1 MTLEAPVAKD
11 LRMLSAFMQ
20 LVRDLERIGDYAEDL
35 AEIAIK
41 LFPYPPHLC
50 VPQIGYVSSCP
61 GHAGSKLV
69 ALADLD
75 AQAGQ
80 AVAAG

>member
-41 LFPYPPHLC
+41 LFLIHL
-50 VPQIGYVSSCP
+50 IYVYRKLRFSSCP
-61 GHAGSKLV
+61 GHAGSKLGS
-69 ALADLD
+69 
-75 AQAGQ
+75 AG
-80 AVAAG
+80 

>member
-35 AEIAIK
+35 AEMQ
-41 LFPYPPHLC
+41 LNFSLST
-50 VPQIGYVSSCP
+50 SSMCT
-61 GHAGSKLV
+61 AN
-69 ALADLD
+69 
-75 AQAGQ
+75 
-80 AVAAG
+80 

>member
-35 AEIAIK
+35 R
-41 LFPYPPHLC
+41 LQLNFSLST
-50 VPQIGYVSSCP
+50 SSMCT
-61 GHAGSKLV
+61 AN
-69 ALADLD
+69 
-75 AQAGQ
+75 
-80 AVAAG
+80 